1 MKEYEDIASRNG
13 YMYLYSLKKCKDKDI
28 RYEVF
33 DKEHCKHH
41 AEIFTLRRSNRKKKS
56 KDISSYMVGNQQT
69 KSSLKISNSKQSSS
83 NGTKSVQSESEL
95 EKDMSSSP
103 NNSHSTQGGKESS
116 HNLLHKNNR
125 TNSLSTKKVSTNS
138 LSEKKSGKIVRMTS
152 IILQTVRRKRL
163 MAVRTICCRRKMY
176 QTVQQ

>member
-56 KDISSYMVGNQQT
+56 KDISTYMVGNQQT
-69 KSSLKISNSKQSSS
+69 KSSLKISYSKQSAS
-83 NGTKSVQSESEL
+83 NGTTSVQSEL
-95 EKDMSSSP
+95 ESDMSFSP
-103 NNSHSTQGGKESS
+103 NYSHSTQGGKDSS

-125 TNSLSTKKVSTNS
+125 TNSLSNKNFSTNS
-138 LSEKKSGKIVRMTS
+138 LSELKN
-152 IILQTVRRKRL
+152 RKNGSDDINEKPPSL
-163 MAVRTICCRRKMY
+163 NV
-176 QTVQQ
+176 